1 MSAPVGMARDPPSS
15 YPPYD
20 PSNLSE
26 RMSLMRRTV
35 PILLLAAALLFGLAQ
50 AQTVIKYAHFQPGS
64 ADQPK
69 HAAALA
75 FEAYVEGATGGD
87 LDVEI
92 YPASQLGDA
101 STVLEGL
108 QLGTIEMGVVHDGP
122 IASFFK
128 PIEVLSMPYLFDN
141 QSVAWEV
148 FDGPFMDDFG
158 AAMREEANL
167 QLLGVGDNGIRHF
180 TNDVRPIE
188 TPEDLEG
195 LKIRVQPSPIYEN
208 LVRSLGA
215 SPSAIAWPELPSALQ
230 QGVVDGQENGV
241 TNILA
246 ASLYQNQQY
255 VTLDAHVY
263 SVHLYLMSG
272 PFWDGLSEEH
282 RAVVQTGVEIAETI
296 HRGMTTAQDLNA
308 EAILS
313 DVGMEVTVLT
323 PDEIAAFREVAQ
335 PVVEEYLREAVGDEW
350 VDQLFAAVEDARN

>member
-1 MSAPVGMARDPPSS
+1 
-15 YPPYD
+15 
-20 PSNLSE
+20 
-26 RMSLMRRTV
+26 MRTFV
-35 PILLLAAALLFGLAQ
+35 TTLLLASALLVGLAHS
-50 AQTVIKYAHFQPGS
+50 QTVIKYAHFQPGS
-64 ADQPK
+64 EDQPK
-69 HAAALA
+69 HAAAMA

-101 STVLEGL
+101 AAVLEGL
-108 QLGTIEMGVVHDGP
+108 QLGTVELGVVHDGP

-128 PIEVLSMPYLFDN
+128 PIEVLSTPYLFDN
-141 QSVAWEV
+141 QAVAWEV
-148 FDGPFMDDFG
+148 FDGPFMDAFG
-158 AAMREEANL
+158 EGMRDEANL
-167 QLLGVGDNGIRHF
+167 ELLGVGDNGIRHF
-180 TNDVRPIE
+180 TNDVRPIV
-188 TPEDLEG
+188 TPDDLDG

-208 LVRSLGA
+208 LVESLGA

-255 VTLDAHVY
+255 VTLGAHVY

-282 RAVVQTGVEIAETI
+282 REVVQTGVEIAETI

-313 DVGMEVTVLT
+313 DVGMDVTVLT
-323 PDEIAAFREVAQ
+323 PEQIAVFREVAQ
-335 PVVEEYLREAVGDEW
+335 PAVEEYLRDAVGDDW
-350 VDQLFAAVEDARN
+350 VDQLFEAVETARN